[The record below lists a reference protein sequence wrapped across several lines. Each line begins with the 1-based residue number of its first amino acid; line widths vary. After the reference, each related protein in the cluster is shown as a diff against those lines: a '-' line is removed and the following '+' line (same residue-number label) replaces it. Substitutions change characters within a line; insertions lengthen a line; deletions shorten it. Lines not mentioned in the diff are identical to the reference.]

1 MAKKV
6 KKKSPVVLRSEIG
19 LVGVKEVIQV
29 VESYSTIKRRLL
41 TSEVFIEVTTRDRR
55 KFLKNKMN
63 VDYVMP
69 LI

>member
-1 MAKKV
+1 MSKNK

-29 VESYSTIKRRLL
+29 VESYGTIKRRLL
-41 TSEVFIEVTTRDRR
+41 TSEVFIEITTRDRR
-55 KFLKNKMN
+55 KFFKNKMN

-69 LI
+69 LV